1 MKNSLKKILLN
12 LFLLISSSAISL
24 AQEKVTMMNGNIFFV
39 NVGDS
44 VGDKVKM
51 IDPESKKNE
60 VVDIEKSRIF
70 SILYKSGK
78 EVFIYKQDTLSEDNF
93 LAVEEMRSYIAG
105 AHDANA
111 RYSAPLAFWGS
122 FGIGA
127 ASGVVLPAWLSPIG
141 AGVGA
146 FLLGSNWIKIN
157 RSHISDPKY
166 LKDPN
171 YLSGYENAARQS
183 RVQNVI
189 KGAVIGVL
197 IGAVSRYTLLDN

>member
-1 MKNSLKKILLN
+1 MKNVLKGLLFHFCLIVGTSTIL
-12 LFLLISSSAISL
+12 F

-39 NVGDS
+39 NVGDT
-44 VGDKVKM
+44 VGDIVKM
-51 IDPESKKNE
+51 VDPESKKTE
-60 VVDIEKSRIF
+60 VIDIDKSRVF
-70 SILYKSGK
+70 SILYKNNE
-78 EVFIYKQDTLSEDNF
+78 EVFIYKQDTLSEDNY

-105 AHDANA
+105 AHDASS

-127 ASGVVLPAWLSPIG
+127 ASGVILPAWLSPIG
-141 AGVGA
+141 AGAGA
-146 FLLGSNWIKIN
+146 FLLGSNWIKIK

-171 YLSGYENAARQS
+171 YMSGYENAARQA

-189 KGAVIGVL
+189 KGAVIGLL
-197 IGAVSRYTLLDN
+197 IGAVSRYTLLE

>member
-93 LAVEEMRSYIAG
+93 LASSNVS
-105 AHDANA
+105 
-111 RYSAPLAFWGS
+111 
-122 FGIGA
+122 
-127 ASGVVLPAWLSPIG
+127 LSLIDLFFN
-141 AGVGA
+141 
-146 FLLGSNWIKIN
+146 FLFVNIMNSKFN
-157 RSHISDPKY
+157 S
-166 LKDPN
+166 
-171 YLSGYENAARQS
+171 
-183 RVQNVI
+183 
-189 KGAVIGVL
+189 
-197 IGAVSRYTLLDN
+197 

>member
-1 MKNSLKKILLN
+1 MKNALFFVTI
-12 LFLLISSSAISL
+12 LFLSCGVKFCF

-39 NVGDS
+39 NVGDTA
-44 VGDKVKM
+44 GDFVKM
-51 IDPESKKNE
+51 VDPESKKTE
-60 VVDIEKSRIF
+60 VVDIEKNRIF
-70 SILYKSGK
+70 SILYANGN
-78 EVFIYKQDTLSEDNF
+78 EVFIYKQDTLSEDNY

-105 AHDANA
+105 AHDANR

-127 ASGVVLPAWLSPIG
+127 GSGVVLPAYISPVAAG
-141 AGVGA
+141 AGA
-146 FLLGSNWIKIN
+146 LLLGSRWIRIN

-171 YLSGYENAARQS
+171 YLSGYENAARQA

-197 IGAVSRYTLLDN
+197 IGAVARYTLLE

>member
-1 MKNSLKKILLN
+1 MKNAFKFIFLFISVITINSNKIK
-12 LFLLISSSAISL
+12 

-39 NVGDS
+39 AVGDT
-44 VGDKVKM
+44 VGDVVKM
-51 IDPESKKNE
+51 IDPESKKTD

-70 SILYKSGK
+70 SILYKDGK
-78 EVFIYKQDTLSEDNF
+78 EVFMYKQDTLSEDNY

-111 RYSAPLAFWGS
+111 RYSSPLAFWGS

-127 ASGVVLPAWLSPIG
+127 ASGVVLPAWLSPVG

-171 YLSGYENAARQS
+171 YISGYENAARQA

-197 IGAVSRYTLLDN
+197 IGAVSRYTLLE

>member
-1 MKNSLKKILLN
+1 MKNMLKSILFVF
-12 LFLLISSSAISL
+12 LFIVFNQNSSS

-39 NVGDS
+39 NVGDTA
-44 VGDKVKM
+44 GDFIKM

-60 VVDIEKSRIF
+60 IVDIDKSRIF
-70 SILYKSGK
+70 SILYKNGQ
-78 EVFIYKQDTLSEDNF
+78 EIFLYKQDTLSEDNY
-93 LAVEEMRSYIAG
+93 LGIEEMRSYIAG
-105 AHDANA
+105 AHDANS

-127 ASGVVLPAWLSPIG
+127 GSGVVLPAWLAPVG
-141 AGVGA
+141 AGAGA
-146 FLLGSNWIKIN
+146 ILLGSRWIKIN

-171 YLSGYENAARQS
+171 YLSGYENAARQA

-197 IGAVSRYTLLDN
+197 IGAVARYTLLE

>member
-1 MKNSLKKILLN
+1 MKNLLKSLILSLYL
-12 LFLLISSSAISL
+12 LFSNFGFLL

-39 NVGDS
+39 S
-44 VGDKVKM
+44 VGDTAGDFIKM
-51 IDPESKKNE
+51 VDPESNKNE
-60 VVDIEKSRIF
+60 VVDMEKNRVF
-70 SILYKSGK
+70 SILYKSGA
-78 EVFIYKQDTLSEDNF
+78 EVFMYKQDTLSEDNY
-93 LAVEEMRSYIAG
+93 LGVEEMRSYIAG
-105 AHDANA
+105 AHDANS
-111 RYSAPLAFWGS
+111 RYSSPLAFWGS

-127 ASGVVLPAWLSPIG
+127 GSGVALPAWLAPIG
-141 AGVGA
+141 AGAGA
-146 FLLGSNWIKIN
+146 FLLGSRWIKIN

-197 IGAVSRYTLLDN
+197 IGAVARYTLLE

>member
-12 LFLLISSSAISL
+12 LFLLISSSVISL
-24 AQEKVTMMNGNIFFV
+24 AKEKVTMINGNIFFV

-70 SILYKSGK
+70 SILYKSGR

-122 FGIGA
+122 FGIG
-127 ASGVVLPAWLSPIG
+127 
-141 AGVGA
+141 VGA
-146 FLLGSNWIKIN
+146 FLLSSNWIKIN

-197 IGAVSRYTLLDN
+197 IGAVSRYTLLDKGPQGPH

>member
-1 MKNSLKKILLN
+1 MKNALKSILLLLGFN
-12 LFLLISSSAISL
+12 LFHFSVSN

-39 NVGDS
+39 NVGDTA
-44 VGDKVKM
+44 GDFVKM

-60 VVDIEKSRIF
+60 VVDMEKSRIF
-70 SILYKSGK
+70 SILYKSGQ
-78 EVFIYKQDTLSEDNF
+78 EVFLYKQDTLSEDNY
-93 LAVEEMRSYIAG
+93 LGIEEMRSYIAG
-105 AHDANA
+105 AHDANS

-127 ASGVVLPAWLSPIG
+127 GSGVVLPAWLSPIG
-141 AGVGA
+141 AGAGA
-146 FLLGSNWIKIN
+146 FLLGSRWIKIN

-171 YLSGYENAARQS
+171 YLSGYENAARQA
-183 RVQNVI
+183 RVQSVI

-197 IGAVSRYTLLDN
+197 IGAVARYTLLE

>member
-1 MKNSLKKILLN
+1 MKNALKSIVFILLTV
-12 LFLLISSSAISL
+12 LINCTITF

-39 NVGDS
+39 NVGDT
-44 VGDKVKM
+44 VGDIVKM
-51 IDPESKKNE
+51 IDPESKKSE
-60 VVDIEKSRIF
+60 LVDMDKSRIF
-70 SILYKSGK
+70 SILYKSGE
-78 EVFIYKQDTLSEDNF
+78 EVFIYKQDTLSEENY
-93 LAVEEMRSYIAG
+93 LGVEEMRSFIAG
-105 AHDANA
+105 AHDANS

-127 ASGVVLPAWLSPIG
+127 GSGVVLPAWLAPVG

-146 FLLGSNWIKIN
+146 LLMGSRWIKIN

-166 LKDPN
+166 LKDQN
-171 YLSGYENAARQS
+171 YIRGYENAARQA

-197 IGAVSRYTLLDN
+197 IGAVARYTLLD

>member
-1 MKNSLKKILLN
+1 
-12 LFLLISSSAISL
+12 
-24 AQEKVTMMNGNIFFV
+24 
-39 NVGDS
+39 
-44 VGDKVKM
+44 
-51 IDPESKKNE
+51 
-60 VVDIEKSRIF
+60 
-70 SILYKSGK
+70 
-78 EVFIYKQDTLSEDNF
+78 
-93 LAVEEMRSYIAG
+93 MRSYIAG
-105 AHDANA
+105 MHDANS

-127 ASGVVLPAWLSPIG
+127 GSGIVLPAWLAPIG
-141 AGVGA
+141 AGAGA

-171 YLSGYENAARQS
+171 YISGYESAARQA

-197 IGAVSRYTLLDN
+197 IGAVARYTLLD